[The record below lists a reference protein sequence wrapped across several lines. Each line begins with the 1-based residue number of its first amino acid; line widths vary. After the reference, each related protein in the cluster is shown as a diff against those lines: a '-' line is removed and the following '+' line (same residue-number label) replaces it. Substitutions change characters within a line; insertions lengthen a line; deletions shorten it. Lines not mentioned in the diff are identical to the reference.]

1 MQKNG
6 RTKKNAVYYLR
17 YTQQGI
23 KYTKNVYNK
32 ESLSYRI
39 NCLL

>member
-23 KYTKNVYNK
+23 KFQGNFTNK
-32 ESLSYRI
+32 IYKK
-39 NCLL
+39 CLQ